1 MMFFGLDDY
10 SRKPR
15 KLFTE
20 LQVNGQTVDT
30 DDDDNNTPTDYTSGD
45 DEGATT
51 TTPPVDDTPE
61 SNPED
66 YTVPDEDEPGTDDQ
80 GNQPA
85 DPTATAATDTTP
97 ADAGDMGGGGEG
109 TAPADYTAGDTAGGG
124 DTGGGDDM
132 GGGDNTPPEGGDMG
146 GGDDMGGEGTP
157 PTDYTGAE
165 GGGGEGGAEGGGG
178 GEGDMGGGD
187 AGGGDIA
194 AAPAD
199 TRGGDTTDTSSGG
212 DDEIKELQDD
222 LFDSLT
228 DEQIAIK
235 DKELKNNFIDLYDT
249 IEVTC
254 NRVNDISKSTTM
266 IKPLEFIAEKL
277 NDLSDQVHDYLSY
290 TYKTKTYPENMIMF
304 NMFMHSLSTVND
316 MLSSIDRTT
325 GI

>member
-1 MMFFGLDDY
+1 MIFFGIDDY
-10 SRKPR
+10 SKKKPSR
-15 KLFTE
+15 LFTE
-20 LQVNGQTVDT
+20 LQVNGQTVET
-30 DDDDNNTPTDYTSGD
+30 DDDDNTPTDYTSGD

-51 TTPPVDDTPE
+51 TPPPADDTPE

-66 YTVPDEDEPGTDDQ
+66 YTVPDEDEPGADDQ

-97 ADAGDMGGGGEG
+97 ADAGDMGGGEG
-109 TAPADYTAGDTAGGG
+109 TAPADYTAGDTVGGGDDIGGG
-124 DTGGGDDM
+124 DTGGD
-132 GGGDNTPPEGGDMG
+132 TPPEGG
-146 GGDDMGGEGTP
+146 DMGGEGTP

-165 GGGGEGGAEGGGG
+165 GGEGGDAGGGGEGGEGGGG
-178 GEGDMGGGD
+178 GEGGEGGGD
-187 AGGGDIA
+187 
-194 AAPAD
+194 
-199 TRGGDTTDTSSGG
+199 TGGDTAPSGDTGGYMSGGSSGG
-212 DDEIKELQDD
+212 DDELKSLQDD

-235 DKELKNNFIDLYDT
+235 DKELKNNFISLYDT

-254 NRVNDISKSTTM
+254 NRVNDISKSTSM

-277 NDLSDQVHDYLSY
+277 NDLSDQVSDYLTY

-304 NMFMHSLSTVND
+304 NLFMHSLSAIND

-325 GI
+325 GL

>member
-1 MMFFGLDDY
+1 MIFFGIDDY
-10 SRKPR
+10 PKKRPSR
-15 KLFTE
+15 LFTE
-20 LQVNGQTVDT
+20 LQVNGQTVET
-30 DDDDNNTPTDYTSGD
+30 DDDDNTPTDYTSGD

-51 TTPPVDDTPE
+51 TPPPADDTPE

-66 YTVPDEDEPGTDDQ
+66 YTVPDEDEPGADDQ

-109 TAPADYTAGDTAGGG
+109 TAPADYTAGDTAGGE
-124 DTGGGDDM
+124 DDM
-132 GGGDNTPPEGGDMG
+132 GGGDTGGDTPPEGGDM

-165 GGGGEGGAEGGGG
+165 GGEGGEPG
-178 GEGDMGGGD
+178 GGGD
-187 AGGGDIA
+187 AGGGGEGGDMG
-194 AAPAD
+194 
-199 TRGGDTTDTSSGG
+199 GGDTGGDAAPSGDTGGDMSSDSSGG
-212 DDEIKELQDD
+212 DDELKSLQDD

-228 DEQIAIK
+228 DDQIAIK
-235 DKELKNNFIDLYDT
+235 DKELKNNFISLYDT

-254 NRVNDISKSTTM
+254 NRVNDISKSTSM

-277 NDLSDQVHDYLSY
+277 NDLSDQVSDYLTY

-304 NMFMHSLSTVND
+304 NLFMHSLSTIND

-325 GI
+325 GL